1 MMSKYEPLR
10 KHLENSRIAQV
21 PMTFAE
27 IESVLGFSLPPS
39 SRRHRAWWSNNPSNS
54 VITYAWLNA
63 GYRTEQVDLEA
74 RRLVFR
80 RTEEGGERAR
90 WPPRQPGRHPFI
102 GSLKGTVTVAPGVD
116 LAAPADEVWGEIA
129 YGNDS

>member
-1 MMSKYEPLR
+1 MSKYEPLR
-10 KHLENSRIAQV
+10 KHLEASRVAQV
-21 PMTFAE
+21 PMTFGE
-27 IESVLGFSLPPS
+27 IESILGFGLPPS

-80 RTEEGGERAR
+80 RVEAERDR
-90 WPPRQPGRHPFI
+90 VGSVPRTGGRHPFI
-102 GSLKGTVTVAPGVD
+102 GSLKGTVTIAPGVD
-116 LAAPADEVWGEIA
+116 LAAPADEGWGEIA
-129 YGNDS
+129 YGNDD